1 MILPA
6 RQTNDRV
13 QKACYYDRHLE
24 KKITE
29 GNMREKVHNNRSM
42 TTVYDFVKMS
52 FVCLM
57 STNITYMLLITFLNI
72 GKIKC
77 SSILY

>member
-1 MILPA
+1 MILSA
-6 RQTNDRV
+6 QQTNDRV
-13 QKACYYDRHLE
+13 QKACYYDSHL

-29 GNMREKVHNNRSM
+29 GNMREKVHNNKSM
-42 TTVYDFVKMS
+42 TTVHDFVKRS
-52 FVCLM
+52 FVCLV

-77 SSILY
+77 SSILS